1 MTGIFAETV
10 RKVMGWCPNAT
21 YNKKSLQFND
31 LPVNAPD
38 RGGKITHVGAGWL
51 NKYRNRVLLE
61 LLVVMYIAVFS
72 FYGYGK
78 VNPDMY
84 LIGVISGLFFY
95 LFAGVNAW
103 HRFNRAAGGVIA
115 RTQTTRKQKAIAF
128 LVIVSPIVF
137 IIVFVVA
144 NITGGM
150 AFISGTMA
158 FVWIEFLEV
167 LYWEHK
173 NGKTLIMDKTS
184 FYAVD
189 AEAGGSK

>member
-1 MTGIFAETV
+1 MAEFFNCV
-10 RKVMGWCPNAT
+10 KKLMGWCPNASAT
-21 YNKKSLQFND
+21 YTKKSLQFND
-31 LPVNAPD
+31 LTVNTPD
-38 RGGKITHVGAGWL
+38 SKGKITHVGTGWL
-51 NKYRNRVLLE
+51 KKYHNKVLLK
-61 LLVVMYIAVFS
+61 LLVFMYLAVFS

-84 LIGVISGLFFY
+84 LTGIISGLFFH
-95 LFAGVNAW
+95 LFIGVNAW
-103 HRFNRAAGGVIA
+103 HNFNRTAGGRIA
-115 RTQTTRKQKAIAF
+115 RPQPTRKQIAIAF
-128 LVIVSPIVF
+128 LVVISLIVF
-137 IIVFVVA
+137 FVFVVA

-150 AFISGTMA
+150 AFVSGTMV

-189 AEAGGSK
+189 VERVRG